1 MTRRKEKS
9 LITAACLSI
18 IAVIVLF
25 GLLGCGAFRDMPTET
40 KVVMSYEGMGA
51 VLQTSK
57 PILQAFCQDGTINPA
72 DCIEARKA
80 YNEAVSIYKFL
91 GDIALVAID
100 TGNDSSY
107 QMMTTRLMDLLVKI
121 QGYTGDH

>member
-1 MTRRKEKS
+1 MRSVKTNK
-9 LITAACLSI
+9 I
-18 IAVIVLF
+18 IVLMCAAILLFNVF
-25 GLLGCGAFRDMPTET
+25 GCAGFRDLPTET

-51 VLQTSK
+51 VLETSK
-57 PILQAFCQDGTINPA
+57 PILQAFCQDGTINPG

-100 TGNDSSY
+100 TGDDSSY
-107 QMMTTRLMDLLVKI
+107 TMMVGRLMDLLIKI
-121 QGYTGDH
+121 QEYTGKN